1 MNQERLLKVLVAPVI
16 SEKATAVA
24 DALEQIV
31 FKVTP
36 DATKEEIK
44 SAIELLFKREVISVR
59 VLNVKGKAKRFG
71 RYVGQRKLV
80 RKAYVSL
87 KPGQDIN
94 FAEVQ

>member
-1 MNQERLLKVLVAPVI
+1 MKQERLLKVLLAPVI
-16 SEKATAVA
+16 SEKATHVA

-31 FKVTP
+31 FKVTQ
-36 DATKEEIK
+36 DATKEEVK
-44 SAIELLFKREVISVR
+44 GAVELLFKREVISVR
-59 VLNVKGKAKRFG
+59 VLNVKGKSKRFG
-71 RYVGQRKLV
+71 RYAGQRKTV